1 MLLQSPANVLVG
13 LQSPVNV
20 LIVHQATYLA
30 PNVHWWAH

>member
-30 PNVHWWAH
+30 PNVHW